1 MGGGGHWHGRRPT
14 SVSEDG
20 DGVLDGGDRG
30 REGHAWLGSGQGEVR
45 VPVGEASISRNP
57 SGRLDGPGE
66 S

>member
-1 MGGGGHWHGRRPT
+1 
-14 SVSEDG
+14 VSEDG

-57 SGRLDGPGE
+57 SGRLDGPGG